1 MGFSQLLKVNGSYQT
16 LAPFKTNRWCF
27 FILFNIFLDF
37 FPMPKTRA
45 NLPLSLSLRMKLFGD
60 NRVACSV
67 FLGFTGLE
75 QRRIW
80 ALKQTVLQ
88 TTDGAGRLT
97 STYCQAWP
105 PESVPRSHLVEGE
118 NQVLQVVLWC
128 PHWHGGM
135 NTCFLLPWPKEIDK
149 WKQRD
154 GRPHLK
160 LLTKEVGGG
169 VQSLPCQSIPRW
181 CWWLGSEGNT
191 VGISP
196 GLLRKWR
203 LTEPKSL
210 FQSNPAQCQD
220 KHPIF

>member
-27 FILFNIFLDF
+27 FVLFNIFLDF
-37 FPMPKTRA
+37 FPVPKTRA

-160 LLTKEVGGG
+160 LLTREVGG
-169 VQSLPCQSIPRW
+169 R
-181 CWWLGSEGNT
+181 GSEFALPINSPVMLMAGVWGQHCGNQSRSVEEMKAYRT
-191 VGISP
+191 KV
-196 GLLRKWR
+196 LV
-203 LTEPKSL
+203 PK
-210 FQSNPAQCQD
+210 
-220 KHPIF
+220 